1 MMQRKPGLPSLDG
14 LRYFDAAARNLSFTR
29 AAQDLF
35 LTQSAVSQKIQSLE
49 QQLGYLVFHRTPA
62 GLRLTPQGEQLFIGV
77 RQAFAGNDSNLL
89 IVFYVQI
96 MPDDLVM
103 QLHRF

>member
-1 MMQRKPGLPSLDG
+1 MMQPKPGLPSLDG

-62 GLRLTPQGEQLFIGV
+62 GLRLTPQGEQLFIGGFH
-77 RQAFAGNDSNLL
+77 Q
-89 IVFYVQI
+89 
-96 MPDDLVM
+96 
-103 QLHRF
+103 QLKDFFRYSTLSKYLE